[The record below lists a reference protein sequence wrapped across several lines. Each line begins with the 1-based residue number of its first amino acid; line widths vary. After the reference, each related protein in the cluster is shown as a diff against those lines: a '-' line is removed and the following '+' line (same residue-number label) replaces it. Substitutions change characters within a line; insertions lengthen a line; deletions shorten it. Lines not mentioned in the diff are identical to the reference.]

1 VDKYIL
7 IRKLLIMESVT
18 ATDLARKTREILD
31 AVVRDRQTVL
41 IERNHIAIAQITP
54 PQRSMTV
61 AQALTLVRPGLTAAE
76 GRRWLKESR
85 GNFEERRRDPWA

>member
-1 VDKYIL
+1 MKTI
-7 IRKLLIMESVT
+7 T
-18 ATDLARKTREILD
+18 ATDLARKTREVLD
-31 AVVRDRQTVL
+31 AVLRDRQTVL

-54 PQRSMTV
+54 PQCSMTV

-85 GNFEERRRDPWA
+85 GNFDEKRRDPWA